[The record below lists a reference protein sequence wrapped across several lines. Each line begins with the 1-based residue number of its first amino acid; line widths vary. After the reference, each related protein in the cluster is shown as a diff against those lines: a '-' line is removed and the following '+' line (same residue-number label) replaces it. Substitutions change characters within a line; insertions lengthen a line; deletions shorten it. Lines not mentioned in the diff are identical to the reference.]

1 MRRVYTR
8 GAFRRLFY
16 DPRRVRSIHLPRW
29 LIRSH
34 LLFFG
39 TTCHTV
45 LRRVSVRPLAFLSFV
60 AFHSPKAR
68 SSQEPVLQA
77 GPVLAPWRLTACLLY
92 ELNCLFSPYL
102 RSPFLSVHSVGTYA
116 APVMGHCSFSSL
128 VSVCLFSCMTFRN
141 S

>member
-45 LRRVSVRPLAFLSFV
+45 LRRVSGRPLFFLYLV
-60 AFHSPKAR
+60 AFHSPNAR

-102 RSPFLSVHSVGTYA
+102 RSPLPLRAQRGYLRCASYGAS
-116 APVMGHCSFSSL
+116 CSFSCF
-128 VSVCLFSCMTFRN
+128 SVCLFSCMTHCN